1 MPYTRASVHVKSAYF
16 WFILS
21 SRVRNHHKGRV
32 VFMGAIF
39 CSSWIPFYSPS
50 VTYGSKGIP
59 NVEPLLWI
67 CLLLDVYLVL
77 PRHLFSSL
85 MFLERWFFTLPWL
98 FSCLHQ
104 EGCSELAICHYQER
118 ISLHQFKYVHEN
130 NTDEL
135 CFFYQTDTL
144 FFKREKSIPAYSIW
158 LFYSPLC

>member
-1 MPYTRASVHVKSAYF
+1 MFFSIFTINFRTFLQNELLFLSAKCLKRLVIWNQFSPIWGFNIFWDTQMPYTRASVHVKSAYF

-21 SRVRNHHKGRV
+21 SRVWNHHKGRV

-85 MFLERWFFTLPWL
+85 MFLER
-98 FSCLHQ
+98 
-104 EGCSELAICHYQER
+104 
-118 ISLHQFKYVHEN
+118 
-130 NTDEL
+130 
-135 CFFYQTDTL
+135 
-144 FFKREKSIPAYSIW
+144 
-158 LFYSPLC
+158 